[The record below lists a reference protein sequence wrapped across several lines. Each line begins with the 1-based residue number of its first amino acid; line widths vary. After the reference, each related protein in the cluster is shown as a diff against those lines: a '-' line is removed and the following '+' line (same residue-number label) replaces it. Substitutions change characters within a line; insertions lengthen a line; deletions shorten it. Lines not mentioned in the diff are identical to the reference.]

1 AQKLIKA
8 QRKEDFSRLNE
19 KDAIVLN
26 KAMQYS
32 QKVFDEALATKET
45 VFRIEA
51 VINEFI
57 KEQKASKDLDMELN
71 ECPMDYKKMSS
82 KNTRKKTFW
91 YNEHSDEITKI
102 ECAKG
107 GWSKYWIEVL
117 QSTNAVINVFG
128 KAFIRDF
135 PAIQNVKWANDHLWS
150 EVDPNNNDSYDTY
163 INRIIKDVLKINER
177 TADNCAFIIA
187 IIDLMFDSNIK
198 TATLS
203 RELIF
208 RRMTDRA
215 KEQEIALTTLQKK
228 LITQEKENE
237 FIELD
242 STCDD
247 NEDMI
252 SSSDDNDE

>member
-1 AQKLIKA
+1 
-8 QRKEDFSRLNE
+8 
-19 KDAIVLN
+19 
-26 KAMQYS
+26 M
-32 QKVFDEALATKET
+32 TKET
-45 VFRIEA
+45 VLRIEA

-57 KEQKASKDLDMELN
+57 KEQKASKDLDMKSN
-71 ECPMDYKKMSS
+71 ECPMDYKKMSG

-91 YNEHSDEITKI
+91 YNINKNPTDDIMHDTVYNALVEEHPDEITKI

-107 GWSKYWIEVL
+107 GWSKYWTEVL
-117 QSTNAVINVFG
+117 QSMNAVINVFG

-135 PAIQNVKWANDHLWS
+135 PTTQNIKWTNDHLWS
-150 EVDPNNNDSYDTY
+150 EVDLNYNDSYDTY

-177 TADNCAFIIA
+177 TANNCVFVIA

-198 TATLS
+198 TVTLS
-203 RELIF
+203 GELIF
-208 RRMTDRA
+208 RRITDRA
-215 KEQEIALTTLQKK
+215 KKQEIALTTSQKK
-228 LITQEKENE
+228 SITQEKENE

-242 STCDD
+242 GTYDD